1 MAYRKRRLN
10 MFYLRNSL
18 MVLVMATVSFA
29 AGAQEIYKT
38 VNEDGVVEYS
48 DTPSPQAQEIEV
60 KPNVVETNPEKYV
73 APAPE
78 APPAKPEESAEP
90 EQESVEVNDVDR
102 LEREKRR
109 AAEHEAAE
117 GSAHEGQVEAEA
129 HPEARRRRLHRR

>member
-1 MAYRKRRLN
+1 

-117 GSAHEGQVEAEA
+117 GSAHEGQIEA

>member
-1 MAYRKRRLN
+1 

-18 MVLVMATVSFA
+18 MVLALTAVSVT

-60 KPNVVETNPEKYV
+60 DPNVVETNPVKFV

-78 APPAKPEESAEP
+78 APQAKREESAEP
-90 EQESVEVNDVDR
+90 EQKSVEVNDVDR
-102 LEREKRR
+102 LEVEKRR

-117 GSAHEGQVEAEA
+117 GSEHEA
-129 HPEARRRRLHRR
+129 HPEARRRLLHRR